1 MPYVFIRGVLFILLK
16 IGATLALFR
25 SSGKI
30 PLIKDLLKIIERDS
44 EIIPATPLITL
55 HGILSKPDAFSRGY
69 PLWQPQPDHH

>member
-1 MPYVFIRGVLFILLK
+1 LK

-44 EIIPATPLITL
+44 DMIPATHLITL
-55 HGILSKPDAFSRGY
+55 HGILSRPDALLDGIS
-69 PLWQPQPDHH
+69 LIAAAT